1 MGDRLK
7 DKIAVISGGTSG
19 IGEATVEL
27 FINEGAQ
34 VVFSGRTEDKGNA
47 LAKRTGATY
56 VKADIMS
63 EDDIK
68 ATIDTAVEKFGGLDI
83 LFNNAG
89 GNTYGPVDSVTDEA
103 ISYAWKLLFNSAVLS
118 TKHAIPHM
126 EKRGGGCIIN
136 NSSIAGIRDSQGDL
150 MYSAVKAGLT
160 HYSKLAGTRLGPK
173 GIRVNVISPG
183 AIATPIFWG
192 GNQVELAEGE
202 YEGKM
207 RKLQKNL
214 SRVTP
219 LGIPGVALDI
229 AYGALYLASEEGR
242 FINSHD
248 LIIDGGRTSMF
259 LDKPREE

>member
-1 MGDRLK
+1 
-7 DKIAVISGGTSG
+7 
-19 IGEATVEL
+19 
-27 FINEGAQ
+27 
-34 VVFSGRTEDKGNA
+34 
-47 LAKRTGATY
+47 
-56 VKADIMS
+56 
-63 EDDIK
+63 
-68 ATIDTAVEKFGGLDI
+68 
-83 LFNNAG
+83 
-89 GNTYGPVDSVTDEA
+89 
-103 ISYAWKLLFNSAVLS
+103 
-118 TKHAIPHM
+118 
-126 EKRGGGCIIN
+126 
-136 NSSIAGIRDSQGDL
+136 